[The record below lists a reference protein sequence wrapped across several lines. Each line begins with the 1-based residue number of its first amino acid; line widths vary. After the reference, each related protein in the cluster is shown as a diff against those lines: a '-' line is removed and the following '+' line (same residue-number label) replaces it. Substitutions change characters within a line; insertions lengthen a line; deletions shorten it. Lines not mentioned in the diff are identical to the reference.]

1 MIESFWNLV
10 QHPYTEWVILGLN
23 IVFLVLIIR
32 EDIRCWLFGIVAS
45 TLSVL
50 VFLSPAVKLYS
61 EALLYSVYV
70 ILGLYAWIHWHKSST
85 KGKMPV
91 QTLSWVLHARY
102 VTIGIAAWIILAL
115 FFMRLT
121 DSEMPWADAFSTSF
135 AFVATYLE
143 AKKILR
149 SWCYWII
156 LHAFSIWLYL
166 ARYLNVMSLMMVG
179 FVAFS
184 ILGLYQWS
192 RSYKKQL
199 ATSTAD

>member
-1 MIESFWNLV
+1 MVESFWNLA

-23 IVFLVLIIR
+23 FVFLILVIR

-50 VFLSPAVKLYS
+50 VFLSPGVKLYS

-70 ILGLYAWIHWHKSST
+70 ILGAYAWIHWHKSST
-85 KGKMPV
+85 KGKMYV
-91 QTLSWVLHARY
+91 QTLSWLLHAKY
-102 VTIGIAAWIILAL
+102 VTIGVTGWVILAL
-115 FFMRLT
+115 FFTNLT

-143 AKKILR
+143 ARKILG
-149 SWCYWII
+149 SWYYWII
-156 LHAFSIWLYL
+156 LNAFSIWLYQ
-166 ARYLNVMSLMMVG
+166 ARDLNVMSIMMIG

-192 RSYKKQL
+192 KSYKNQL